1 MNTRVRKKTKST
13 NKQNYMPSA
22 KTVFISVFIT
32 TGIYLGINSLLA
44 IPEIDEDKSKTKE
57 LSITLKEELTSIKI
71 NFVNHLNELSYDT
84 SSLIRF
90 DSINSILKYNNSS
103 STLKAVLNTRI
114 RDQKFVLENQID
126 LYYYNY
132 LNANLLGMN
141 AKKKARYF
149 LLKKFKDAC
158 SVAEDELLN
167 NTNAVRI
174 DINRLYAIVKNDTSQ
189 NYRVSK
195 SEFPKL
201 LDVMRIGSYKPPMVL
216 SFDSLTNRTV
226 FWAFPISN
234 FVVRDESQTLAI
246 LVGLIG
252 FGLLGAVIGTFG
264 RSSNAPDL
272 TTRTEIINNIYTT
285 IIKSFSA
292 SILTYLSIKGGI
304 SVLTSNA
311 ENYTNPY
318 FVLFVC
324 FIAAVYSEDIW
335 LWAKAKMFPNQN

>member
-1 MNTRVRKKTKST
+1 
-13 NKQNYMPSA
+13 
-22 KTVFISVFIT
+22 
-32 TGIYLGINSLLA
+32 
-44 IPEIDEDKSKTKE
+44 
-57 LSITLKEELTSIKI
+57 
-71 NFVNHLNELSYDT
+71 
-84 SSLIRF
+84 
-90 DSINSILKYNNSS
+90 
-103 STLKAVLNTRI
+103 
-114 RDQKFVLENQID
+114 
-126 LYYYNY
+126 
-132 LNANLLGMN
+132 MN

-335 LWAKAKMFPNQN
+335 MWAKKKMFPNQN